1 MWHLYSQNNKTKKEK
16 THSNKFISAYE
27 ELIDNNRKLFNI
39 PPIDNFFCFQ
49 DKKNI
54 SIINR
59 CEATQHI
66 LYHLVSRLCIWHS
79 KDNEKNKTILIDA
92 GGNNLGYLYT
102 NLTKMAVKEKFNTNK
117 VLNNIIL
124 SRTFTLHQLAN
135 VLINE
140 LPTLIQKINCKMQII
155 VLDMFDTLLSP
166 LANKVKSKL
175 TKNVP
180 DVKEGKTKLLNEML
194 QNMINFSKD
203 HFSVI
208 AFTNLKVFSKSIFS
222 HFNQILEID
231 SIHDNKKNKNETV
244 IHMKTIH
251 AKKSLAL
258 DCISENC
265 AVKGKYK
272 G

>member
-16 THSNKFISAYE
+16 IHSNKFISAYE

-92 GGNNLGYLYT
+92 GDNNLGYLYI
-102 NLTKMAVKEKFNTNK
+102 NLTKMSVKEKFNTNK
-117 VLNNIIL
+117 ILNNIIL
-124 SRTFTLHQLAN
+124 SRAFTLYQLAN

-175 TKNVP
+175 TKNIP
-180 DVKEGKTKLLNEML
+180 DVKKGKTKLLNQML

-208 AFTNLKVFSKSIFS
+208 AFTNLRKVFSKSIFS
-222 HFNQILEID
+222 HFNQILEIA

-244 IHMKTIH
+244 IHMKTIY

-258 DCISENC
+258 ECISEI
-265 AVKGKYK
+265 AR
-272 G
+272 

>member
-1 MWHLYSQNNKTKKEK
+1 MYSQNNKTKKEK

-39 PPIDNFFCFQ
+39 PPIDDFFCFQ

-59 CEATQHI
+59 CEATQH
-66 LYHLVSRLCIWHS
+66 LLCHLVSRLCVWHS
-79 KDNEKNKTILIDA
+79 KDNEKKKTVLIDA
-92 GGNNLGYLYT
+92 GGNNLGYLYI
-102 NLTKMAVKEKFNTNK
+102 NLTKMSVKEKFNTNNI
-117 VLNNIIL
+117 LNNIIL
-124 SRTFTLHQLAN
+124 SRAFNLYQLAN

-175 TKNVP
+175 TKDAL
-180 DVKEGKTKLLNEML
+180 DVKGDKTKLLNEML

-208 AFTNLKVFSKSIFS
+208 AFTNLRKVFSKSIFS
-222 HFNQILEID
+222 HFNQILEIA
-231 SIHDNKKNKNETV
+231 SSHDNKKNKNETV

-251 AKKSLAL
+251 GKKSLAL
-258 DCISENC
+258 DCILENC
-265 AVKGKYK
+265 AVKGKYI

>member
-1 MWHLYSQNNKTKKEK
+1 VWHLYSQNNKGKKEK
-16 THSNKFISAYE
+16 IHPNKLISAYE

-59 CEATQHI
+59 CEATQHL

-79 KDNEKNKTILIDA
+79 KDNENNKTILIDA
-92 GGNNLGYLYT
+92 GGNNLGYLYI
-102 NLTKMAVKEKFNTNK
+102 NLTKMSVKEKFNTNK
-117 VLNNIIL
+117 ILNNIML
-124 SRTFTLHQLAN
+124 SRAFTLYQLAN

-140 LPTLIQKINCKMQII
+140 LPTLIQKINCKVQII

-166 LANKVKSKL
+166 LANKAKSKS

-208 AFTNLKVFSKSIFS
+208 AFTNLRKVFSKSIFS

-251 AKKSLAL
+251 ARKSLSL
-258 DCISENC
+258 ECISEI
-265 AVKGKYK
+265 AR
-272 G
+272 

>member
-1 MWHLYSQNNKTKKEK
+1 LYSQSNKTKKET

-54 SIINR
+54 GIVNR
-59 CEATQHI
+59 CEATRHL
-66 LYHLVSRLCIWHS
+66 LYNLVTRLCIGHS
-79 KDNEKNKTILIDA
+79 KDNEKNKTVLVDA
-92 GGNNLGYLYT
+92 GGNNLGYLCI
-102 NLTKMAVKEKFNTNK
+102 NLTKMLVKEKIHTDK
-117 VLNNIIL
+117 ILDNIML
-124 SRTFTLHQLAN
+124 SRAFTLFQLAN

-140 LPTLIQKINCKMQII
+140 VPALIQKLNCKMQII
-155 VLDMFDTLLSP
+155 VLDIFDTLLSP

-175 TKNVP
+175 TRNAS
-180 DVKEGKTKLLNEML
+180 DVKGGKAKLLNEML

-203 HFSVI
+203 HFSVL
-208 AFTNLKVFSKSIFS
+208 AFTNLRKIFSKSIFS
-222 HFNQILEID
+222 HFSQILEID
-231 SIHDNKKNKNETV
+231 CIHDNKKNKNETV

-258 DCISENC
+258 DCILEDC
-265 AVKGKYK
+265 AAKGKYI